1 MIVVTAPTGQIGRQL
16 LDTLLTSGRPIRVIA
31 RDPSRLPAHTRKS
44 VEIVQGSHSDADVV
58 TRAFAGADVVFW
70 LAPPNPHAV
79 SVDAAY
85 LDFTRPACDAIEKH
99 GVSRVVGISA
109 LGRGVAL
116 GRNAGLVTAALAMDD
131 LIAST
136 GVHYRALA
144 MPGFMDNML
153 LQVEAIRNQGTFFST
168 LSGDRR
174 HPTCATRGIAAVA
187 TRLLLDDS
195 WTGQDDVPVLG
206 PEDLSQNGMAKIM
219 SEVLERPIR
228 HQQIPGEAFKATL
241 TEHGMS
247 DAIAKAM
254 LDIMTAK
261 DNGLDNAE
269 PRTP

>member
-31 RDPSRLPAHTRKS
+31 RDPSRLPAHTRES

-99 GVSRVVGISA
+99 GVSRVVGVSA

-174 HPTCATRGIAAVA
+174 HPTCATRDIAAVA

-206 PEDLSQNGMAKIM
+206 PEDLSQNDMAKIM

-247 DAIAKAM
+247 DAIAKGCVF
-254 LDIMTAK
+254 LGGVLIRIILVT
-261 DNGLDNAE
+261 
-269 PRTP
+269 RSWW